1 MKMLKAALGLLLPV
15 WLVVSCATPAY
26 VEKDET
32 ADFSRYKTYA
42 WIIDNKDK
50 KGKNRHQEFMQKY
63 VQEAVAAKL
72 QKEGWKEDRNKPD
85 VLISYDLL
93 VEKATREQADPVYSR
108 PFRRIYYNP
117 FYRRYGVIYYP
128 PMFMGYDNSIYEV
141 RQGTLTITMVDAKT
155 DKTIWQGWTTDEV
168 NSRNVTKKEIRSSV
182 NSIFR
187 KFDVARK

>member
-1 MKMLKAALGLLLPV
+1 MKKLKAALGLLLPV
-15 WLVVSCATPAY
+15 LLVVSCATPAY

-42 WIIDNKDK
+42 WINDNNDK
-50 KGKNRHQEFMQKY
+50 KEKSRHHEFMQKH

-85 VLISYDLL
+85 VLISYDML
-93 VEKATREQADPVYSR
+93 VEKATREQSDAVYSR

-128 PMFMGYDNSIYEV
+128 SMFMGYDNNTYEV
-141 RQGTLTITMVDAKT
+141 QQGTLTITMVDART

-168 NSRNVTKKEIRSSV
+168 NSRNVTKKEIQSSV

-187 KFDVARK
+187 KFDVARN